1 MEVVDILKHFGF
13 KKQTKKFMEEASEL
27 HEALIEYR
35 LFKEEVADAIMD
47 GSLLPEDAD
56 ILNKLRFNV
65 ITETADVLLLVNQ
78 FLGELDI
85 SDEEIGDEMN
95 YKFRRTIDKYEIGR
109 ED

>member
-1 MEVVDILKHFGF
+1 MGPIDILKHFGF
-13 KKQTKKFMEEASEL
+13 KKQTRKFMEEACEL

-47 GSLLPEDAD
+47 GSLLPDDAEK
-56 ILNKLRFNV
+56 LNKLRFNV
-65 ITETADVLLLVNQ
+65 MSEIADNSLLLDQ
-78 FLGELDI
+78 FLSEI
-85 SDEEIGDEMN
+85 ECTPEEFDHERE